1 METLAAWT
9 KPVEGQAGQ
18 NPRVLGKGSGHKAP
32 PQTKKLFTTGNCCRI
47 EKPAFLVE
55 GHWVNQTYHRASPIL
70 RRTLGISTTGQ
81 ARSLG
86 GVS

>member
-32 PQTKKLFTTGNCCRI
+32 PQSCLQ
-47 EKPAFLVE
+47 LVTAA
-55 GHWVNQTYHRASPIL
+55 G
-70 RRTLGISTTGQ
+70 
-81 ARSLG
+81 
-86 GVS
+86 